1 MFFHRIVVSNGC
13 CLLCYQFPTLL
24 FPSLLIKKITYFFFF
39 FHVYFFYIIFY
50 FIYSLL
56 YFFHFYFFC
65 DISELQKYQW
75 SILITYFLITLFAV
89 CLFGYFLILSCFLFC
104 SFVSFL
110 IYHISP
116 LSSQDFWSSKK
127 KSNCSISIYK
137 NKIQIKK
144 ISKKPLKADLSWD
157 KDSDIDALITEVS
170 LV

>member
-1 MFFHRIVVSNGC
+1 MVVSNGC

-39 FHVYFFYIIFY
+39 FHVYFIYIIFY

-75 SILITYFLITLFAV
+75 SILITYFLITFAV
-89 CLFGYFLILSCFLFC
+89 RLFGYFLILSCFLFC

-127 KSNCSISIYK
+127 NQTAALVFT
-137 NKIQIKK
+137 KIKFK
-144 ISKKPLKADLSWD
+144 
-157 KDSDIDALITEVS
+157 
-170 LV
+170 